1 VVVPC
6 RVFGLA
12 VHILASCILLNLTL
26 RLIKK
31 YQQEEFI
38 QACSTQPKGV
48 EELRE
53 DVQAGAGLDTSKS
66 ST

>member
-6 RVFGLA
+6 RVFELA

-26 RLIKK
+26 RFVRR

-38 QACSTQPKGV
+38 QACSTEPKGV

-53 DVQAGAGLDTSKS
+53 DVQAGAGLDISRS